1 MLLPPSAKAA
11 VERHATGPTKIAM
24 VPPRQAPGLLERI
37 RTSFSRHW
45 MAAVVGV
52 GFLFA
57 LGMSVHEPTR
67 SHVHLAAP
75 VPSALPSNEAT
86 LTERDALAPLALTIQ
101 DGDVPAIPAVMAVES
116 AVACTAGVA
125 ALGLCPSEPERAQP
139 ATQTESSVDLSRWP
153 AKDHATDGC
162 KSGVAALGLCAR

>member
-1 MLLPPSAKAA
+1 MSSRA
-11 VERHATGPTKIAM
+11 KIAM
-24 VPPRQAPGLLERI
+24 VPSRPAPGLIERI
-37 RTSFSRHW
+37 RTFFSRHW
-45 MAAVVGV
+45 ITAAVGV
-52 GFLFA
+52 GFLLV
-57 LGMSVHEPTR
+57 LGTSVYEPTR

-75 VPSALPSNEAT
+75 LPSALPGNEAT

-101 DGDVPAIPAVMAVES
+101 DGYVRAIPAVMAVES

-153 AKDHATDGC
+153 AKDHATGGC